1 MAEIT
6 CPKCHATFTISEE
19 EYKSIRMQL
28 RDQEFVTALHER
40 EQAFEQSK
48 LDAVK
53 IAEAAVAKD
62 LQQIISEKTAEISSL
77 KAQLVT
83 KTTENE
89 LAVKKAVAEKEKQIA
104 GLAAQIK
111 AAEEAKSAAV
121 NEVVARKDT
130 EISKLQ
136 GQIGSKESEYKLKSG
151 AKRNRNCKTESTD
164 SNQ

>member
-1 MAEIT
+1 MR
-6 CPKCHATFTISEE
+6 HLQISEE

-53 IAEAAVAKD
+53 IAEAAVTKE
-62 LQQIISEKTAEISSL
+62 LQQVISEKTAEISSL

-89 LAVKKAVAEKEKQIA
+89 LAVKTAVAEKVKLLRRKTQKFPNCRGKLE
-104 GLAAQIK
+104 
-111 AAEEAKSAAV
+111 
-121 NEVVARKDT
+121 ARKAN
-130 EISKLQ
+130 IS
-136 GQIGSKESEYKLKSG
+136 
-151 AKRNRNCKTESTD
+151 
-164 SNQ
+164 

>member
-53 IAEAAVAKD
+53 IAQNWLPK
-62 LQQIISEKTAEISSL
+62 LRQQWKQ
-77 KAQLVT
+77 KALP
-83 KTTENE
+83 
-89 LAVKKAVAEKEKQIA
+89 
-104 GLAAQIK
+104 
-111 AAEEAKSAAV
+111 
-121 NEVVARKDT
+121 
-130 EISKLQ
+130 
-136 GQIGSKESEYKLKSG
+136 
-151 AKRNRNCKTESTD
+151 
-164 SNQ
+164 

>member
-53 IAEAAVAKD
+53 GNFGENCRNFFV
-62 LQQIISEKTAEISSL
+62 EGTACY
-77 KAQLVT
+77 K
-83 KTTENE
+83 N
-89 LAVKKAVAEKEKQIA
+89 
-104 GLAAQIK
+104 
-111 AAEEAKSAAV
+111 
-121 NEVVARKDT
+121 NRK
-130 EISKLQ
+130 
-136 GQIGSKESEYKLKSG
+136 
-151 AKRNRNCKTESTD
+151 
-164 SNQ
+164 